1 MSSFTLSP
9 LSLAAGEDIIPLA
22 RVKAQLKVVEGFEDE
37 LLAVYRDA
45 AIDAVQQYCMRRL
58 SPASIKWEGSFGG
71 EISLGVADVRSVES
85 ITYLDAAGASQPMP
99 VGDVR
104 IIQGRHVV
112 PMPGKDWPSDAL
124 CGSVHIRFTAGYG
137 TTGTGPTL
145 DVRPIPPA
153 LISAALLMLG
163 HLSKHREAVVV
174 GTISSEIPLG
184 FMALCNVFRDPV
196 VG

>member
-9 LSLAAGEDIIPLA
+9 LSLAAGEDIVPLDRA
-22 RVKAQLKVVEGFEDE
+22 KAQLHVVEDFEND
-37 LLAVYRDA
+37 LIASYRDA

-58 SPASIKWEGSFGG
+58 SPVSIKWEGSFGG
-71 EISLGVADVRSVES
+71 AISLGVADVRVIDS
-85 ITYLDAAGASQPMP
+85 IAYLDTAGASQPMP

-104 IIQGRHVV
+104 IIQGRHLV

-124 CGSVHIRFTAGYG
+124 CGSVQIRFTAGYG

-145 DVRPIPPA
+145 DVRPVPPA

-163 HLSKHREAVVV
+163 HLFENREAVVV
-174 GTISSEIPLG
+174 GTISSEMPMG
-184 FMALCNVFRDPV
+184 FMHLCNPFRDPV